1 MSEEGLEALNKHI
14 RERRCHGSRKNSTE
28 VNFEDTLNHL
38 WDKSRQTIAE
48 LEQIIMKRKPK
59 LVVFT

>member
-1 MSEEGLEALNKHI
+1 MELGDLSEEGLEALNKHI

-48 LEQIIMKRKPK
+48 LEQIIMKM
-59 LVVFT
+59 VDQ